1 MIYELLSLFLSSL
14 ISATLLPGGS
24 EVLLI
29 YFVSQSPEHS
39 LLYFIAATSGNTLGS
54 IISYLMG
61 YYFYWGRAKTQ
72 SKNPKA
78 WALSQKYGVWTLL
91 LSWLPIVGDFFPLAA
106 GWLKLPLW
114 SSSLLIFIGKA
125 GRYGVV
131 IWLTLAM

>member
-1 MIYELLSLFLSSL
+1 MTYELISLFFSSL

-29 YFVSQSPEHS
+29 YFASQTPES
-39 LLYFIAATSGNTLGS
+39 AMWYFIAATLGNSLGS

-61 YYFYWGRAKTQ
+61 YYFYWGRNKAQ
-72 SKNPKA
+72 AKNPKV
-78 WALSQKYGVWTLL
+78 WAFSQKYGIWTLL

-114 SSSLLIFIGKA
+114 SSALLILIGKA
-125 GRYGVV
+125 ARYAFVLWLVV
-131 IWLTLAM
+131 